1 MSELQNIEQALAK
14 VVRRQRWQQGWRGFW
29 MGLVSGA
36 ALWLLAVA
44 LYKLFPIPL
53 AALYGSGLAAIFL
66 APLGFLIASLPSPTL
81 LAAAR
86 LVDQKENLQ
95 ERLSTAM
102 ECQHLKTGDEWRN
115 LLIVDAA
122 KHVGSINA
130 RRLLPWHLP
139 KASQWALLVL
149 ALAAGLGFVPE
160 YRTKTFIQKQREVEL
175 VKDTGRQLA
184 ELTRR
189 SLAHNPPALPA
200 VRQSMEN
207 ASNLGDQ
214 MAKAKLTRNEALKDI
229 TSLTEK
235 LKKDASQLPDSN
247 ALKRMEQAA
256 RTPQGKETS
265 GTPAQKQMETLSK
278 ALQDKMEKA
287 EAMDEFKKELEK
299 AKEAAASGAA
309 SKDAQG
315 DSKSKQELAKSLASM
330 AQKAHDMGI
339 SMPDLDK
346 AIQALAA
353 DQTDLMV
360 KDLQAAL
367 KDLEKMKDLAQKFD
381 QLQQQM
387 EKSGKDL
394 AEQLDKGQAK
404 AAQETLAKMIKQLE
418 SAELPKDQLN
428 KILDEVSKAIKPAG
442 EYGKVA
448 DHLKEAVK
456 RMQKGEKTE
465 ASGSLDAAAKE
476 LAKLMDEMGDLDSLK
491 ATLAALDKASMCLGE
506 GNFGNKPGGKRGNKS
521 GGKRGNGGF
530 GDWTPEEGWMDYPEM
545 SDLWENSAD
554 NRGNLDPRSRTDR
567 GDGQLADNLDPTKL
581 RGKISPGS
589 SMPSIT
595 IKGLSIKGTSKAT
608 VESSSVTAQDD
619 AQNAISQEQIPRAY
633 EGAVKD
639 YFDDLKK

>member
-189 SLAHNPPALPA
+189 SLAQNPPALPA

-545 SDLWENSAD
+545 SDLWENSTD